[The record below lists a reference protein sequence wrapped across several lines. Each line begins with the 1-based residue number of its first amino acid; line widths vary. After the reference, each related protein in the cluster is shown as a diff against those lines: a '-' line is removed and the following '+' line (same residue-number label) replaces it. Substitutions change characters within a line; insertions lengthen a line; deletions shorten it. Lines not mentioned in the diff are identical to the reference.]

1 MSIPEIGRIAFIC
14 LEVVL
19 LFNLLIFVHEL
30 GHFLAGKWRGLYI
43 EEFALWFGKPLW
55 RKKIAGVWY
64 AINSIPAGGYVK
76 LPQMAPMGGLEGE
89 ATDLP
94 PEARRTISP
103 LDKIIV
109 AFAGPLFSF
118 LLAFAMATVVWVV
131 GKPESDFDSTT
142 IGEVMKGSPAEA
154 AGLKVGDEILSVD
167 GKSVTHWI
175 SGTNSVKWAIIRSE
189 GQTIPFVVKRGGE
202 TLTINSKWAKP
213 EQESLRRPVL
223 RQVGITPREFP
234 GVGLV
239 VKKSPAEAAGLQV
252 GDVIVSMNGTP
263 IFNIDDM
270 LPIAQKAR
278 GQNVDIVVER
288 AVNGK
293 TQQVP
298 LTLAV
303 PPLPAGKED
312 GPIDFGIAWGRV
324 RLVHPGPWEQTR
336 ESATTIFRMIGA
348 LFSKHSDVKA
358 AHFSGPVGIMRIY
371 YSVFQAPEGWRLA
384 VALSVLIN
392 VNLALI
398 NMLPFP
404 VLDGGHITLAIVE
417 AIRRKPVNVRALE
430 IVQTACALMIIGFML
445 YVTFFDV
452 GDMFGDRRRAPQ
464 KTEGNQPAS
473 SEGGKPAAPAPADG
487 GTSQPAQPA
496 EAPK

>member
-1 MSIPEIGRIAFIC
+1 MSITEIGRIAFIC

-30 GHFLAGKWRGLYI
+30 GHFLAGKWRGLYV

-55 RKKIAGVWY
+55 RKKIGGVWY

-76 LPQMAPMGGLEGE
+76 LPQMAPMGAIEGE
-89 ATDLP
+89 SSDLP
-94 PEARRTISP
+94 AEAHRAISP

-118 LLAFAMATVVWVV
+118 LLAFAMAAIVWGV

-142 IGEVMKGSPAEA
+142 IGTVMPGTPAEA
-154 AGLKVGDEILSVD
+154 SGLKVGDQILSVD
-167 GKSVTHWI
+167 NKPVTHWI

-189 GQTIPFVVKRGGE
+189 GEKIPFVVKRGNE
-202 TLTINSKWAKP
+202 TLTIYSNWTKP
-213 EQESLRRPVL
+213 EQGTLRRPVL
-223 RQVGITPREFP
+223 RQVGIAPREMP
-234 GVGLV
+234 GVGMV
-239 VKKSPAEAAGLQV
+239 VKKSPADVAGFKP
-252 GDVIVSMNGTP
+252 GDVIVSVNDKP

-270 LPIAQKAR
+270 LPMVKEAR
-278 GQNVDIVVER
+278 GKTVNVVVER
-288 AVNGK
+288 AEKDGS
-293 TQQVP
+293 TQKIP
-298 LTLAV
+298 LTLGV
-303 PPLPAGKED
+303 PAGKAD
-312 GPIDFGIAWGRV
+312 DPIDFGIAWGRI
-324 RLVHPGPWEQTR
+324 RLVYPGPWQQVS
-336 ESATTIFRMIGA
+336 ESATTIFRMIDA
-348 LFSKHSDVKA
+348 LFSRNSDVKA

-398 NMLPFP
+398 NLLPFP
-404 VLDGGHITLAIVE
+404 VLDGGHITLALVE
-417 AIRRKPVNVRALE
+417 AIRRKPVNVKLLE
-430 IVQTACALMIIGFML
+430 IMQTACALVIIGFML

-452 GDMFGDRRRAPQ
+452 GDMVP
-464 KTEGNQPAS
+464 EGKRSQGQGLAT
-473 SEGGKPAAPAPADG
+473 PAPAG
-487 GTSQPAQPA
+487 EQAPAAAPTPGNPAPA